1 MWNINKKVPISVAA
15 LCVVSLLG
23 LKDTGIFISDHVQTT
38 YSGNKVFFE
47 TGEKA
52 EIVENVD
59 GGYIVSKGKA
69 KVTIPEEKI
78 KLAEKTI
85 ETYKV
90 IKNTSIK
97 SEDKILRNLFIGE
110 EVKLVKNNGETYLV
124 KTSDNLMGEV
134 VKESLEF
141 LSKTTEEVDHKNSN
155 IVKINNIN
163 KEEKIIEEV
172 AANSNINKVQ
182 INKNTKNT
190 KNTVKVE
197 KNNLPN
203 AKADIAVNSALDKL
217 GSTYVYGDTG
227 KSGYDCSGLVYAVY
241 KNQLG
246 INLPRSSSEQ
256 SNYGTQISKDSLQ
269 KGDLIF
275 FNTSGSGVSHVG
287 IYMGNDEFVHASS
300 GKGEVMVSKLT
311 EKYYQTRYVNATR
324 VL

>member
-15 LCVVSLLG
+15 LCVVSLFG

-110 EVKLVKNNGETYLV
+110 DVKLVKDNGETYLV
-124 KTSDNLMGEV
+124 KTSDNLLGEV
-134 VKESLEF
+134 AKESLEF
-141 LSKTTEEVDHKNSN
+141 LSKTTEEVDYKNSN
-155 IVKINNIN
+155 IVKINNIS

-190 KNTVKVE
+190 VKVE
-197 KNNLPN
+197 KNNSHN
-203 AKADIAVNSALDKL
+203 SKADIAVDSALDKL

-246 INLPRSSSEQ
+246 INLPRSSSQQ
-256 SNYGTQISKDSLQ
+256 SNYGTQIAKDNLQ